1 MWLIVCLFV
10 TQTAFAPANAFTIG
24 EEREVGEKLLYS
36 IRSSFELI
44 DDPDI
49 TQYMTQLGNS
59 VLKVAGIQYFDY
71 HFFLVNSKDFN
82 AFAAPSGLLF
92 FYSGLVSMMNSENE
106 FVSVIAHEIGHI
118 VKRHLA
124 SQVEKGTYSTLG
136 SLGLAVAAIAFGG
149 TLAPVLLTGAIAAG
163 QSVTLHFSRKN
174 EEEADFLAYGWMKEL
189 HRDPKGQAEMLE
201 TMRRIAR
208 YRSEQLP
215 QYLTTHPNPEAR
227 LDYIE
232 SLLAID
238 RGTPEPVSGIID
250 DFDFLRFK
258 YRVLTRVK
266 EPNTL
271 RLYFNRILE
280 NQESSKLRKTMAVYG
295 LSQLALRENDY
306 HQSLTRLEVVM
317 AELPEKSILRTDRG
331 VILFEAGELVKAE
344 ASLAEALR
352 TNSSDMYAVLYMGRL
367 LYKNGDLEGARK
379 LFLKLSYNQP
389 EYSKVY
395 FELGQIASD
404 LKENGM
410 SNFYLGKY
418 YLFEGK
424 FDLAMA
430 NFSLALSSKT
440 LPEKIQEEG
449 KELLEKAKKM
459 KK

>member
-1 MWLIVCLFV
+1 
-10 TQTAFAPANAFTIG
+10 
-24 EEREVGEKLLYS
+24 
-36 IRSSFELI
+36 
-44 DDPDI
+44 
-49 TQYMTQLGNS
+49 
-59 VLKVAGIQYFDY
+59 
-71 HFFLVNSKDFN
+71 
-82 AFAAPSGLLF
+82 
-92 FYSGLVSMMNSENE
+92 
-106 FVSVIAHEIGHI
+106 
-118 VKRHLA
+118 
-124 SQVEKGTYSTLG
+124 
-136 SLGLAVAAIAFGG
+136 
-149 TLAPVLLTGAIAAG
+149 
-163 QSVTLHFSRKN
+163 
-174 EEEADFLAYGWMKEL
+174 
-189 HRDPKGQAEMLE
+189 
-201 TMRRIAR
+201 
-208 YRSEQLP
+208 
-215 QYLTTHPNPEAR
+215 
-227 LDYIE
+227 
-232 SLLAID
+232 
-238 RGTPEPVSGIID
+238 
-250 DFDFLRFK
+250 
-258 YRVLTRVK
+258 
-266 EPNTL
+266 
-271 RLYFNRILE
+271 
-280 NQESSKLRKTMAVYG
+280 
-295 LSQLALRENDY
+295 
-306 HQSLTRLEVVM
+306 
-317 AELPEKSILRTDRG
+317 LPEKSILRTDRG